1 MEIVFCFFATNN
13 KKKPRF
19 LFPFFHRKTMAIKR
33 KLCYL
38 IIASLALYPIQLE
51 VEDGEDDDSER

>member
-1 MEIVFCFFATNN
+1 
-13 KKKPRF
+13 
-19 LFPFFHRKTMAIKR
+19 MAIKR